1 MNTNSLLNRWL
12 RPGARSRAANAE
24 ALHAGA
30 RFRHVTP
37 RGTVE
42 IARVLGVAAD
52 CFGIRHVSFNLSF
65 RYHDKEVEA
74 GERKLSTTGF
84 LKRYAPLD
92 DAAANAATGP
102 GPNRRTEPTLKPPAG
117 SPQS

>member
-1 MNTNSLLNRWL
+1 MTTNSLLSRLL
-12 RPGARSRAANAE
+12 RPGGRSRAANAE

-52 CFGIRHVSFNLSF
+52 GFGIRHVSFNLSF

-74 GERKLSTTGF
+74 GERKLSAAGF

-92 DAAANAATGP
+92 GAAANPATELGP
-102 GPNRRTEPTLKPPAG
+102 DGRTEPKLKPPADTPEG
-117 SPQS
+117 